1 MAAKR
6 TSVNLDQELVRRAG
20 EVLGTRRTTDT
31 LHEAMREVVR
41 LDQRRRLSRRDL
53 PDLSLDG
60 LERMRR
66 AREPRQR

>member
-6 TSVNLDQELVRRAG
+6 TSVNLDQELVRQAG

-41 LDQRRRLSRRDL
+41 LDRRRRLSRRDL
-53 PDLSLDG
+53 PDLTLEG
-60 LERMRR
+60 VERMRR
-66 AREPRQR
+66 ARAG